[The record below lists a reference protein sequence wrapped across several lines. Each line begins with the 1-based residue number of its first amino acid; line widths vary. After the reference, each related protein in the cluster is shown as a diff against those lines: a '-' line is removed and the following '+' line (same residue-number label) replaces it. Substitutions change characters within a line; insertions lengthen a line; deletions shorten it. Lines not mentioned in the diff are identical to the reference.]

1 MGNDNATTIKEK
13 LYNEESGI
21 QNFIYEDGQYI
32 AIENVTEL
40 NKMCIKI
47 LGTVVNKE
55 IDYFNGVTNI
65 DKIKNVRF
73 KFTDLGLEAVYN
85 NAPVIQIDEKVKLNG
100 IIVENRN
107 EEVFDG
113 IKGDDFNYLR
123 GVKIFDDHDILTK
136 SNVKVIWNPSNNGEE
151 INLNKSVGKEDEI
164 EKVKDE
170 VIVEGEQRVG
180 RNVLQ
185 YIVTDS
191 WGRSNTAERIVNL
204 KNGIFED
211 KIKFGLNDRLNL
223 SFIKDTSDE
232 NSVKLNFTVN
242 NSLEYF
248 ASSNSNFKYYGI
260 KVYEPRE
267 GTTASSS
274 SDYTLTQNLELMGSA
289 RPSIQVLGAL
299 QNMKIPYNTIIE
311 IYAGHPQYFSI
322 NGPVRNAAEDYSDFV
337 QNPENIVNTVFK
349 ITDSGLRAIYVEP
362 EVDKLNVN

>member
-1 MGNDNATTIKEK
+1 MDSNIINIYSIDGIEGVSISFARDNINNQNKIMVNTNEELNTTFNPNSLSDILQTIKIYDFNGNELKSIEILGNDNATTIKEK

-151 INLNKSVGKEDEI
+151 INLNKSVSKEDEI
-164 EKVKDE
+164 EK
-170 VIVEGEQRVG
+170 I
-180 RNVLQ
+180 L
-185 YIVTDS
+185 
-191 WGRSNTAERIVNL
+191 
-204 KNGIFED
+204 
-211 KIKFGLNDRLNL
+211 
-223 SFIKDTSDE
+223 
-232 NSVKLNFTVN
+232 
-242 NSLEYF
+242 
-248 ASSNSNFKYYGI
+248 
-260 KVYEPRE
+260 
-267 GTTASSS
+267 
-274 SDYTLTQNLELMGSA
+274 
-289 RPSIQVLGAL
+289 
-299 QNMKIPYNTIIE
+299 
-311 IYAGHPQYFSI
+311 
-322 NGPVRNAAEDYSDFV
+322 
-337 QNPENIVNTVFK
+337 
-349 ITDSGLRAIYVEP
+349 
-362 EVDKLNVN
+362 